1 MGSTGSS
8 DIHYAVLEIW
18 HWVILKNN
26 WLSATHIPS
35 VLNVA
40 AEKVSW
46 QQELRTE
53 WMLNTQDFNFAVEK
67 LGFIPTVDLF
77 ASCIKT
83 QLEKFMSYKPD
94 PKCIAVDSF
103 IQSWTGPE
111 FILSNL

>member
-40 AEKVSW
+40 AEKVSR

-53 WMLNTQDFNFAVEK
+53 
-67 LGFIPTVDLF
+67 
-77 ASCIKT
+77 
-83 QLEKFMSYKPD
+83 
-94 PKCIAVDSF
+94 
-103 IQSWTGPE
+103 
-111 FILSNL
+111 